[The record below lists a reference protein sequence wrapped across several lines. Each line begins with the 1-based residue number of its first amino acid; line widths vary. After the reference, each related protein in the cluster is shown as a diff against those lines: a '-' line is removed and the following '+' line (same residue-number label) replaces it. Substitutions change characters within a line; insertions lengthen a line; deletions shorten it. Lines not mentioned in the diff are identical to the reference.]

1 MQIDMAA
8 IGEVIKDKVGRK
20 QIIAIT
26 TIVALA
32 WLVNKQADLTV
43 TEPALARMGLIL
55 IAVVGIAG
63 ITAQSLLDW
72 KRPRTPTQKE

>member
-1 MQIDMAA
+1 MQIDMAS
-8 IGEVIKDKVGRK
+8 IGEILKDKVGRK

-43 TEPALARMGLIL
+43 TEPALARLGLGLI
-55 IAVVGIAG
+55 AAVGVVGI
-63 ITAQSLLDW
+63 IAQSFLDYT
-72 KRPRTPTQKE
+72 RPRHKKE